1 MGINDLKAKAYELAG
16 VSNTQQLKAKYQPIK
31 GLNLRLKA
39 SWQQAVALLE
49 ADIQPTLEKSITD
62 LKTEVY
68 SLAQVA
74 KTIELKANYPTLS
87 ALNFSFKSSWE
98 TALTL
103 LQTEQSDFQS
113 WLENPP
119 DEYKDLFK
127 EIASASDEFS
137 DKLEKAKHL
146 GRDALAMAE
155 SLEQLAEEA
164 QAEAE
169 QLRQDAETA
178 DHVARWAN
186 LN

>member
-1 MGINDLKAKAYELAG
+1 MGINDLKAKAYGLAG

-31 GLNLRLKA
+31 DLNLRLTS

-49 ADIQPTLEKSITD
+49 VNLSPNPVKSIAD

-68 SLAQVA
+68 ALAQVTNT
-74 KTIELKANYPTLS
+74 KTLKTKYTALRS
-87 ALNFSFKSSWE
+87 LNFSFKSSWK
-98 TALTL
+98 TALAL
-103 LQTEQSDFQS
+103 LQADQPDFQS

-119 DEYKDLFK
+119 EEYRELFK
-127 EIASASDEFS
+127 DIEATSVEFS
-137 DKLEKAKHL
+137 DKLEKAKYL
-146 GRDALAMAE
+146 GQDALTMAE

-178 DHVARWAN
+178 ARVAQQAK